1 MTLTLPIFRSS
12 ALLQRPCIAFA
23 TLLLAG
29 CASIPQLG
37 PKPVPLAPAQI
48 AAERSLAP
56 TADAVWPGEGW
67 WSGYGDP
74 QLDALIEEGLRQSP
88 DVAAADAR
96 FRRAGALARQSG
108 AALLPR
114 VDVKGQVQE
123 QKQSLN
129 LGYPPAFQAFLPR
142 GWNDGGQIAV
152 DLGFDLDVWGRNRAG
167 LAAATSEQRAAA
179 LDARQARLMLA
190 VAITSAYVDLDRLH
204 AERDIRA
211 RQLASAEQSQ
221 QLLAQRRANGLE
233 TRGGVAT
240 SVAQLSSS
248 RAALNQ
254 AEEAIALR
262 RNQIAALIGAGP
274 DRGLAI
280 SRPTLAPA
288 AARGLPEGVTT
299 DLVGRRPDIVAARE
313 RVEAAGSRIK
323 VARADFFPA
332 IRLSALLGYQSLGL
346 EQLVNKN
353 SQFGQ
358 VGPAVSLPIFHGG
371 ELRGRYRSA
380 RADYDAAVANY
391 DSIVLAAYRETADA
405 VTTAR
410 MAAQRLAE
418 AQAGLAASQDAFD
431 VVTARYKGGLATYLE
446 ALQVEDRLLQARLML
461 SANQTALRN
470 SDLALIRALGGG
482 TPSAQ
487 AANLKDMFHG

>member
-1 MTLTLPIFRSS
+1 MHRH
-12 ALLQRPCIAFA
+12 CIQVA

-29 CASIPQLG
+29 CASVPQLG

-48 AAERSLAP
+48 AAEQSLAP
-56 TADAVWPGEGW
+56 SAAAVWPGEGW
-67 WSGYGDP
+67 WSAYGDP
-74 QLDALIEEGLRQSP
+74 QLDQLIAEGLRSSP

-96 FRRAGALARQSG
+96 FRKAGALAQQSG
-108 AALLPR
+108 AALLPK
-114 VDVKGQVQE
+114 VDLNAQTQE

-129 LGYPPAFQAFLPR
+129 LGYPPQFQAFLPR
-142 GWNDGGQIAV
+142 GWNDGGQVALN
-152 DLGFDLDVWGRNRAG
+152 LGFDLDVWGRNRTA

-179 LDARQARLMLA
+179 LDVRQARLMLE

-211 RQLASAEQSQ
+211 RQLAAAEQSR
-221 QLLAQRRANGLE
+221 QLLADRRTNGLE

-240 SVAQLSSS
+240 SAAQLSNS
-248 RAALNQ
+248 RTALNQ

-262 RNQIAALIGAGP
+262 RNQLAALVGAGP

-280 SRPTLAPA
+280 TRPALAPA

-299 DLVGRRPDIVAARE
+299 ELVARRPDIVAARQ

-332 IRLSALLGYQSLGL
+332 IRLSALIGYQSLGL
-346 EQLVNKN
+346 EQLFQQN
-353 SQFGQ
+353 SQLGQ

-371 ELRGRYRSA
+371 ELRGRYRGA
-380 RADYDAAVANY
+380 RADYDAAVASYNGT
-391 DSIVLAAYRETADA
+391 VLGAYRETADA

-410 MAAQRLAE
+410 MAAERLAE
-418 AQAGLAASQDAFD
+418 ARVGLAASQEAYN
-431 VVTARYKGGLATYLE
+431 VITARYKGGLATYLE
-446 ALQVEDRLLQARLML
+446 VLQVEDRLLQAKLAL
-461 SANQTALRN
+461 SSYETALRN
-470 SDLALIRALGGG
+470 SDLALVRALGGG
-482 TPSAQ
+482 TGAEQ
-487 AANLKDMFHG
+487 AANTKDIPHG